1 MINKRIIS
9 IIILFFLCIIVFNFC
24 KINDMFMYERFS
36 NLDGTDLDE
45 TYGIFNNN
53 DNINDNIND
62 KINDK
67 INDNDKNNNI
77 NDKINDKN
85 NNIND
90 NNNDNINDNNNN
102 NDKNKCDKNK
112 CDIKKCGENLHPI
125 LDPKYNMREA
135 SKQCLLL
142 EDHLN
147 NSKKRCIDCIKKH
160 FLMVDGLLEEA
171 VSLEKDNDLRETYRN
186 RYLEWVKL
194 EKEYVNDIRNDRMD
208 NISKKIRIFRK
219 PLMEEY
225 FDSVSEYSV

>member
-1 MINKRIIS
+1 
-9 IIILFFLCIIVFNFC
+9 
-24 KINDMFMYERFS
+24 MYERFS

>member
-1 MINKRIIS
+1 MINKRIVS

-24 KINDMFMYERFS
+24 KINDMFLYERFS
-36 NLDGTDLDE
+36 NLDGTDLEE
-45 TYGIFNNN
+45 TYGMFNNN
-53 DNINDNIND
+53 DNINDKND
-62 KINDK
+62 
-67 INDNDKNNNI
+67 INDNDKI
-77 NDKINDKN
+77 NYKNDINDKN
-85 NNIND
+85 NNIN
-90 NNNDNINDNNNN
+90 
-102 NDKNKCDKNK
+102 DKNK
-112 CDIKKCGENLHPI
+112 CDIKKCGDNLHPI

-194 EKEYVNDIRNDRMD
+194 EKEYVNDIRNDKMD
-208 NISKKIRIFRK
+208 NISKKIRTFRK

-225 FDSVSEYSV
+225 FDSVSEYSI

>member
-1 MINKRIIS
+1 
-9 IIILFFLCIIVFNFC
+9 
-24 KINDMFMYERFS
+24 MYERFS

-208 NISKKIRIFRK
+208 NISKKIRTFRK

>member
-1 MINKRIIS
+1 
-9 IIILFFLCIIVFNFC
+9 
-24 KINDMFMYERFS
+24 MFMYERFS

-208 NISKKIRIFRK
+208 NISKKIRTFRK

>member
-1 MINKRIIS
+1 MNIFRKRIIS
-9 IIILFFLCIIVFNFC
+9 IIFLFFLCISVFYILSDSFL
-24 KINDMFMYERFS
+24 YEKFS
-36 NLDGTDLDE
+36 NIDGKDMDDDNF
-45 TYGIFNNN
+45 YNINNN
-53 DNINDNIND
+53 GSVILEQDINI
-62 KINDK
+62 
-67 INDNDKNNNI
+67 KNNDGVILEQDNNI
-77 NDKINDKN
+77 KN
-85 NNIND
+85 NDGGILEQD
-90 NNNDNINDNNNN
+90 NNIKN
-102 NDKNKCDKNK
+102 NDVLDKDKTCEINTK
-112 CDIKKCGENLHPI
+112 CDIKNCGNNLHPI

-171 VSLEKDNDLRETYRN
+171 VSLEKENNLREIYRN

-194 EKEYVNDIRNDRMD
+194 EKEYVNDIRNDKMD
-208 NISKKIRIFRK
+208 NISKKIRTFRK